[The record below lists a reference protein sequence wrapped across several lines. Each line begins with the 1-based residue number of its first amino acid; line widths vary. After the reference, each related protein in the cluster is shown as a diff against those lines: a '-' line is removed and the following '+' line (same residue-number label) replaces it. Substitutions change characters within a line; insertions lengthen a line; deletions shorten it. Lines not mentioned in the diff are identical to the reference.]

1 MWSNDSSKIDLYH
14 SSRAHRK
21 NRGNTEWYLKI
32 DGKKYTFVDWRKV
45 GEVYKT
51 LWIPIF
57 RCETREQVTDVLKKM
72 LFKYKESY
80 PDLREMQSWEMREN
94 ELFPLIAQ
102 RLTDNN
108 IIYWWFWNHYRQWA
122 NWLKAHHNGT
132 HHGVGEKCCLSLP
145 IMLGDHFVDL
155 ESKKPS
161 QRAALYISL
170 FSDAAMVA
178 YPPSLMVKNP
188 RPLDSEK
195 PLSMTDMD
203 KPRG

>member
-1 MWSNDSSKIDLYH
+1 
-14 SSRAHRK
+14 
-21 NRGNTEWYLKI
+21 
-32 DGKKYTFVDWRKV
+32 
-45 GEVYKT
+45 
-51 LWIPIF
+51 
-57 RCETREQVTDVLKKM
+57 
-72 LFKYKESY
+72 
-80 PDLREMQSWEMREN
+80 
-94 ELFPLIAQ
+94 
-102 RLTDNN
+102 
-108 IIYWWFWNHYRQWA
+108 
-122 NWLKAHHNGT
+122 
-132 HHGVGEKCCLSLP
+132 
-145 IMLGDHFVDL
+145 MLGDHFVDL